1 MCRYLKGDRLGVR
14 VGINTGEDVVGNV
27 GTVQIKNYTV
37 IGDSVNP
44 AKRVHENAA
53 LNQNLLGASTYDL
66 VKDNITVGELKLF
79 QVKGRAAVEHVYEL
93 IDLKGV

>member
-66 VKDNITVGELKLF
+66 VKGNVTVGELEPF
-79 QVKGRAAVEHVYEL
+79 QVKGRAAVEHVFEL